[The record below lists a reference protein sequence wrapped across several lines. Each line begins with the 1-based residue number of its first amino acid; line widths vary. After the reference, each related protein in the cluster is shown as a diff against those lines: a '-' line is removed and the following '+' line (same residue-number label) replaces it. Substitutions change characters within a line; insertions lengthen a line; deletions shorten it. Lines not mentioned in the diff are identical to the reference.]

1 MLIFPKRLLCSPLFT
16 LYYKPSDGA
25 SEATAFSLL
34 TPTVTVCRAATAPQ
48 VRADRRVSCGRTIC
62 GRRWPCN
69 KKAITLS
76 INLYEQLKKQTR
88 LVLPLDGVKTTGSS
102 QNSEL
107 RDRIFFFFLFFFFN
121 PSKRRGRAGRP
132 SALCLSANSPQRA
145 DQTPSH
151 RLV

>member
-16 LYYKPSDGA
+16 LCCKPSDGA
-25 SEATAFSLL
+25 REATAFSLL

-62 GRRWPCN
+62 GRRRPCN

-76 INLYEQLKKQTR
+76 INLHEQLKKQTR

-107 RDRIFFFFLFFFFN
+107 RDRIFFFFFFN

-145 DQTPSH
+145 AQTPSH
-151 RLV
+151 RLL